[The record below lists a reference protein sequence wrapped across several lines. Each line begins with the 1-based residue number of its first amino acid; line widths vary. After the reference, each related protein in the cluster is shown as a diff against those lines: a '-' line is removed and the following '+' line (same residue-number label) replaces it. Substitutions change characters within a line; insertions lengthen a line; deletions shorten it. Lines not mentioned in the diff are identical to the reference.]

1 MVAESQTQ
9 FAILGLLEQQGP
21 MSGYDL
27 KQRVDESI
35 GHFWREGWGRIY
47 PTLRS
52 LEKAGMVTKRTERK
66 QRRPER
72 KVYSIRPAGRKR
84 LREWLGHGVTPEVY
98 RNEILLKL
106 FFGRF
111 ASAEASRAHVE
122 KFRAR
127 CVTEIATYEEVL
139 RTIDDGERRHPDAPF
154 WKITLNY
161 GLHRSRAL
169 KDWAEETLKGFEGP
183 GSRE

>member
-1 MVAESQTQ
+1 MRTESQTQ
-9 FAILGLLEQQGP
+9 FAILGLLQQHGP

-66 QRRPER
+66 RGRPER

-98 RNEILLKL
+98 RSEILLKL
-106 FFGRF
+106 FFGRV
-111 ASAEASRAHVE
+111 AGAEVSRAHVE
-122 KFRAR
+122 RFRTR
-127 CVTEIATYEEVL
+127 LVTEIATYGEVL
-139 RTIDDGERRHPDAPF
+139 RKIDEGAVRHPDAPF
-154 WKITLNY
+154 WKMTLSY
-161 GLHRSRAL
+161 GLHRSSAL
-169 KDWAEETLKGFEGP
+169 KEWAEETLTALEGT
-183 GSRE
+183 GTRG